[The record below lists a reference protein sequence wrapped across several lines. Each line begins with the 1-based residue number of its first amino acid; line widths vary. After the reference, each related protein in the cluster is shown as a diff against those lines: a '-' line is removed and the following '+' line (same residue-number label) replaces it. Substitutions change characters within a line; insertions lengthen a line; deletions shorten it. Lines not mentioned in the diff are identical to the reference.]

1 MESDKVL
8 PVGNVDG
15 RTARRPPVSRS
26 RGFRALLSVAL
37 LLATYQAFFLFTYHP
52 LVQHDSAEKLPLHAE
67 DILDKCRLLDV
78 PPGPP
83 PDFHARPRS
92 DRFVPG
98 TKPTLIQVGENGT
111 LHRIRSTHIACR
123 MPVYGLEDATG
134 SKLSMDRTFSSTTA
148 SSREWGLSISTSTVK
163 LYSASTPKG
172 SG

>member
-83 PDFHARPRS
+83 LDFHARRRS

-98 TKPTLIQVGENGT
+98 TKPTLIQVGT
-111 LHRIRSTHIACR
+111 KSLLHRVYVVLILLLECQYMDWRTRRTRSC
-123 MPVYGLEDATG
+123 
-134 SKLSMDRTFSSTTA
+134 
-148 SSREWGLSISTSTVK
+148 SRRRSPRQRPHQE
-163 LYSASTPKG
+163 
-172 SG
+172 SGVSRYRPRQ

>member
-83 PDFHARPRS
+83 PDFHARRRS

-98 TKPTLIQVGENGT
+98 TKPTLIQVGMTGT
-111 LHRIRSTHIACR
+111 IHRLYVILMLLAECQ
-123 MPVYGLEDATG
+123 Y
-134 SKLSMDRTFSSTTA
+134 MDRRRRRARSCSWRR
-148 SSREWGLSISTSTVK
+148 SPRQRPHQESGVSR
-163 LYSASTPKG
+163 YRPRQ
-172 SG
+172 